1 MSLIQINDLAS
12 TLRQKEEEN
21 IQNDDVS
28 IGIDLG
34 TSNSVISYYNGEKL
48 EIIGDDF
55 GELIPSVVLYSKN
68 GVLVGKQALEEQ
80 ADNLV
85 FKSIKRFMGKSSA
98 DFASEDILYEFDKS
112 QATIK
117 FKEVQGNFVTPEE
130 ISSEILKYLKKI
142 AEKKIGKKVKSAVI
156 TVPAYFDENQRIAT
170 KNSATLAGLEV
181 LRLINEPTS
190 AALAYGLDQNED
202 ENLQGT
208 YLVYDLGGGTFDISI
223 LALQKGVFKVLATLG
238 DTLLG
243 GDDIDNILYQEIC
256 KKANLKVESNLDKSK
271 LLSLAKS
278 IKEELSTN
286 DVVNK
291 NININN
297 TKIDFSITKQK
308 FEEKISDLV
317 KKTLNMCT
325 QAIADADLLNSD
337 LKGIILVGGSTKIPY
352 IQKQLEL
359 LFGIK
364 PLCSINPD
372 LVVAMGAGYKSAEL
386 SGKTKNSLLL
396 DVIPLSL
403 GLETAGGI
411 VEKIIHRNTLIPII
425 KKQEFTTYKDNQTA
439 MLIHI
444 LQGERELV
452 KDLRSLGKF
461 SLKGIPPMPA
471 GVARVMVSFSI
482 DADGLLRV
490 EALESKT
497 GIKQSVEI
505 KPSWGLDFNSMRQII
520 EDGMENAED
529 DIKQRLLLNSKT
541 EAQRVIDA
549 LEVALQEDGELLSE
563 EYKVEVN
570 ASLENLIKATLGE
583 DRLLIDSL
591 IKKLDDVTSIFAGDR
606 MNKKINKVLQGK
618 KLSDIEKDLA

>member
-1 MSLIQINDLAS
+1 M
-12 TLRQKEEEN
+12 
-21 IQNDDVS
+21 
-28 IGIDLG
+28 
-34 TSNSVISYYNGEKL
+34 
-48 EIIGDDF
+48 
-55 GELIPSVVLYSKN
+55 
-68 GVLVGKQALEEQ
+68 
-80 ADNLV
+80 
-85 FKSIKRFMGKSSA
+85 
-98 DFASEDILYEFDKS
+98 
-112 QATIK
+112 
-117 FKEVQGNFVTPEE
+117 
-130 ISSEILKYLKKI
+130 
-142 AEKKIGKKVKSAVI
+142 
-156 TVPAYFDENQRIAT
+156 
-170 KNSATLAGLEV
+170 
-181 LRLINEPTS
+181 
-190 AALAYGLDQNED
+190 
-202 ENLQGT
+202 QGT
-208 YLVYDLGGGTFDISI
+208 YLVSDLGGGTFDISI

-570 ASLENLIKATLGE
+570 GSLENLIKATLGE

>member
-1 MSLIQINDLAS
+1 MSLIQINDVAS
-12 TLRQKEEEN
+12 QKKQKIEE
-21 IQNDDVS
+21 ISDDDIS

-34 TSNSVISYYNGEKL
+34 TSNSVISYHNGEQL
-48 EIIGDDF
+48 EIISDDF
-55 GELIPSVVLYSKN
+55 GELIPSAVFYSKS
-68 GVLVGKQALEEQ
+68 GVLVGKKALDKQSE
-80 ADNLV
+80 NLV
-85 FKSIKRFMGKSSA
+85 FKSIKRFMGKSTA
-98 DFASEDILYEFDKS
+98 DFTHEEILYELDKTQS
-112 QATIK
+112 TIK
-117 FKEVQGNFVTPEE
+117 FKNHQKKEVTPEE
-130 ISSEILKYLKKI
+130 ISGEILKYIKNI

-170 KNSATLAGLEV
+170 KNAATLANLEV

-190 AALAYGLDQNED
+190 AALAYGLDEED
-202 ENLQGT
+202 ANLQGT

-223 LALQKGVFKVLATLG
+223 LSLQKGIFKVLATLG
-238 DTLLG
+238 DTALG
-243 GDDIDNILYQEIC
+243 GDDIDNIIFQEIC
-256 KKANLKVESNLDKSK
+256 NKIGGNIENSLDKS
-271 LLSLAKS
+271 LLINVAKF
-278 IKEELSTN
+278 IKEELSDLEEVSKTFSFSGEE
-286 DVVNK
+286 
-291 NININN
+291 
-297 TKIDFSITKQK
+297 FSISIKRSE
-308 FEEKISDLV
+308 FEDKIHHIV
-317 KKTLNMCT
+317 QKTLDMCNS
-325 QAIADADLLNSD
+325 AINDAQLSISD

-352 IQKQLEL
+352 IQNKLEE
-359 LFGIK
+359 LFKIK

-411 VEKIIHRNTLIPII
+411 VEKVIHRNTLIPIT
-425 KKQEFTTYKDNQTA
+425 KKQEFTTFKDNQTA

-490 EALESKT
+490 EAVEEKT

-520 EDGMENAED
+520 EDGMENAEED
-529 DIKQRLLLNSKT
+529 MKQRLLLSSRT

-549 LEVALQEDGELLSE
+549 LVVALHEDGELLSE
-563 EYKVEVN
+563 TYKVEIN
-570 ASLENLIKATLGE
+570 EALENLISSTQGE
-583 DRLLIDSL
+583 DRLLIDENV
-591 IKKLDDVTSIFAGDR
+591 KKLDSVTSKFAGDR

-618 KLSDIEKDLA
+618 NLKEIEEDLA